1 MSSLDK
7 HLLHGIEFGNK
18 KAYYEL
24 YKRYYAALV
33 VYAVKFLGNKE
44 EAEDVVQDVLVALWE
59 KGGRFESVLKLVN
72 FLYLSVHNR
81 CLNVLKSHSIRDRYK
96 QYFQTNNLGE
106 EDLEED
112 IMNREAIRMLW
123 QLVDEL
129 PPRCREVFLLHMDG
143 RKNEEIAVALDIALD
158 TVKNQKKK
166 AIAFLK
172 KRMGTLFVV
181 LLHME
186 IFSRAA

>member
-7 HLLHGIEFGNK
+7 NLLHGIEFGNR

-81 CLNVLKSHSIRDRYK
+81 CLNVLKSHSIRDQYK
-96 QYFQTNNLGE
+96 QYFQASNLEE
-106 EDLEED
+106 EDAEEE
-112 IMNREAIRMLW
+112 IMNREAMRMLW

-129 PPRCREVFLLHMDG
+129 PPRCREVFLLYMDG